1 MQPQITGPGSWP
13 AGGPSPTF
21 TIDSAG
27 RPLFL
32 VELAAARQ
40 LMTSVTDRTPENYFY
55 GGDAEGDFATGT
67 QWTVPSDV
75 WARMAGAGAL
85 FYRVVV
91 VDQRA
96 GDTAMSIEDDELDA
110 LPSLRVTTAD
120 APEAPAT
127 ASIEPLP
134 SAVEPIE
141 GFRAGD
147 FLLGMA
153 TRGFKH
159 NMIKFGQGLR
169 LHGAELDY
177 VGYTHAALV
186 ISPEGDLIEAVG
198 EGVRVTTV
206 REYVAK
212 YDMFQVV
219 HITASDEDRAQVVEF
234 AEDVLEAR
242 APYGFLAN
250 ASILFWALTGSRLV
264 FFMDGSYT
272 CSGLVASALMRTPAK
287 LGTNPARVM
296 PAQLAA
302 YFRAPLPP
310 PDPLG
315 SSRTRWAWFRGR
327 RG

>member
-1 MQPQITGPGSWP
+1 VQPQITGPGSWP

-21 TIDSAG
+21 TIDPAG
-27 RPLFL
+27 RSLFL
-32 VELAAARQ
+32 VELAAARH
-40 LMTSVTDRTPENYFY
+40 LMTSVSDRSPENYFY

-67 QWTVPSDV
+67 RWTVPPDV
-75 WARMAGAGAL
+75 WARLAGAGAL

-91 VDQRA
+91 IEERA
-96 GDTAMSIEDDELDA
+96 GDTAMSVEDDQLDA
-110 LPSLRVTTAD
+110 LPSLRVTTAGS
-120 APEAPAT
+120 PTPR
-127 ASIEPLP
+127 P
-134 SAVEPIE
+134 SAVEPVE

-147 FLLGMA
+147 FLLGTA

-159 NMIKFGQGLR
+159 NMIEFGQRLR
-169 LHGAELDY
+169 LHGADLDY

-186 ISPEGDLIEAVG
+186 TSPEGDLIEAVG
-198 EGVRVTTV
+198 EGVRTTTV

-219 HITASDEDRAQVVEF
+219 HITASDEDRAQVVAF
-234 AEDVLEAR
+234 AKDVLDAR

-250 ASILFWALTGSRLV
+250 ASILLWALTGSRLV

-272 CSGLVASALMRTPAK
+272 CSGLVASALMRTPAN

-302 YFRAPLPP
+302 YFRAPPPP
-310 PDPLG
+310 PDPMG
-315 SSRTRWAWFRGR
+315 PNRTRWGRLRGR

>member
-1 MQPQITGPGSWP
+1 VQPQITGPVSWP
-13 AGGPSPTF
+13 ARGPSPTF
-21 TIDSAG
+21 TIDPAG
-27 RPLFL
+27 RSLFL
-32 VELAAARQ
+32 VELAADRH
-40 LMTSVTDRTPENYFY
+40 LMTSVADRSPENYFY

-67 QWTVPSDV
+67 RWTVPSDV
-75 WARMAGAGAL
+75 WARMAEVGAL

-91 VDQRA
+91 IDQGA
-96 GDTAMSIEDDELDA
+96 GDTAMSVEDDQLDA
-110 LPSLRVTTAD
+110 LPSLEVTTAET
-120 APEAPAT
+120 PEAT

-147 FLLGMA
+147 FLLGTA

-169 LHGAELDY
+169 LHGAALDY

-186 ISPEGDLIEAVG
+186 TSPEGDLIEAVG
-198 EGVRVTTV
+198 EGVRATTV
-206 REYVAK
+206 REYVAN

-250 ASILFWALTGSRLV
+250 ASILIWALTGSRLV
-264 FFMDGSYT
+264 FFLDGSYT

-302 YFRAPLPP
+302 YFQAPLPP
-310 PDPLG
+310 PDPLAP
-315 SSRTRWAWFRGR
+315 SRTRWGWFGGR